1 MTQKTAGRTSQFL
14 VGKLISRFY
23 QDNLWTTAQ
32 RLKEKSAMCR
42 FRHVVHIM
50 DDIKRHE
57 AERLKRQ
64 AEAEGEGGSSGG
76 EGCADGPE
84 ALQEALEE
92 ATHRATA
99 LHVEA
104 EVTKS
109 AVLSHL
115 LYI

>member
-1 MTQKTAGRTSQFL
+1 
-14 VGKLISRFY
+14 
-23 QDNLWTTAQ
+23 
-32 RLKEKSAMCR
+32 
-42 FRHVVHIM
+42 M

-92 ATHRATA
+92 STHRATA

-115 LYI
+115 YIYINDRFTKTGSGQTYKHRESTQKRDYCFSL